1 MTDFWVESG
10 FRLLDKNSDDH
21 LAVTD
26 DFLRAYFMRPEMEPV
41 DESCNAERALH
52 ARLMENP
59 RIEVSA
65 ADIQV
70 MKDDDIKENY
80 QILIGFRDRLL
91 AAGTVENCYLSLFKA
106 DFSRIPPLFIKQ
118 LTQIILRNI
127 LDKTLYPL
135 WARCGEML
143 FRDQKI
149 SVQDSAVMAAD
160 ANIVELHLSNQ
171 APANLEV
178 VKGTSTAG
186 QKTIELDVLS
196 DANAEIYWDRS
207 DNFDTV
213 LDLRVWSQANEALCR
228 VMEKWVDHFYRSPVQ
243 IQPLEQ
249 ISDDKWVWHIGLDAE
264 ATSLLNDMYNGVDVA
279 AERSQRLISL
289 FRMEFRD
296 KSLMRPYIAGRPIYL
311 GLAMT
316 ADNILRI
323 KPQNL
328 LINLPLAENG

>member
-1 MTDFWVESG
+1 MTDFWKESG
-10 FRLLDKNSDDH
+10 FRLLDQNPDGH
-21 LAVTD
+21 LSVTD

-41 DESCNAERALH
+41 DESCDAERALH
-52 ARLMENP
+52 ARLMESP
-59 RIEVSA
+59 GCDVSD
-65 ADIQV
+65 ADIAAMADEDV
-70 MKDDDIKENY
+70 KENY
-80 QILIGFRDRLL
+80 QVVLGFRDRLL
-91 AAGTVENCYLSLFKA
+91 AADSVEACYLELFKS
-106 DFSRIPPLFIKQ
+106 DVGRIPPLFINQ

-127 LDKTLYPL
+127 LDDTLYPL
-135 WARCGEML
+135 WARCAEIF

-160 ANIVELHLSNQ
+160 ADTVDFHLSSK

-178 VKGTSTAG
+178 VKGVSKDG

-196 DANAEIYWDRS
+196 DSNAELYWERS

-228 VMEKWVDHFYRSPVQ
+228 VLEKWIDHFYRTPVQ
-243 IQPLEQ
+243 IQPVEK
-249 ISDDKWVWHIGLDAE
+249 ITDEKWVWHIGLDAE
-264 ATSLLNDMYNGVDVA
+264 ASGLLNDMYNGIDVS
-279 AERSQRLISL
+279 EDRSQRLISL

-296 KSLMRPYIAGRPIYL
+296 KSLMRADIAGRPIYL

-316 ADNILRI
+316 TDNIVRL

-328 LINLPLAENG
+328 LINLPLAENA